1 LKQEAIVISKEG
13 ERATVSVLRKEACSH
28 CAGRVVCGT
37 AKTVTTTVKNPVGA
51 EIGDTVTIETPTE
64 NVLGYA
70 ALVFLAPVILAV
82 ALYLIF
88 SGVNKTLS
96 IVMPICG
103 FVLPFVCALILDR
116 KKRDERIPVIT
127 EIINVTGESAP
138 CHDGE

>member
-1 LKQEAIVISKEG
+1 M
-13 ERATVSVLRKEACSH
+13 ATVSVLRKEACAH

-37 AKTVTTTVKNPVGA
+37 AKTVSVAAKNPVDA
-51 EIGDTVTIETPTE
+51 QIGDTVTIETPTE

-88 SGVNKTLS
+88 SGINKTLS
-96 IVMPICG
+96 VVLPICG
-103 FVLPFVCALILDR
+103 FVLPFFCALILDR
-116 KKRDERIPVIT
+116 KKREERTPVIT
-127 EIINVTGESAP
+127 EILQVTGESAP